1 MATDSISGE
10 DPRQRLAYLLLPAW
24 TSRLRIVAAGT
35 NTVVK
40 DLGRVR
46 VKGRTS
52 YTALAVGFLTP
63 EDDYPGFDVFVSK
76 DG

>member
-1 MATDSISGE
+1 
-10 DPRQRLAYLLLPAW
+10 
-24 TSRLRIVAAGT
+24 
-35 NTVVK
+35 VVK

>member
-1 MATDSISGE
+1 
-10 DPRQRLAYLLLPAW
+10 
-24 TSRLRIVAAGT
+24 VAADRRRRHQHRGQGPG
-35 NTVVK
+35 K
-40 DLGRVR
+40 VR